1 MCYSIESSL
10 RTSGF
15 SLLAII
21 YLLNSGIP
29 KFKYLGA
36 VLIGWCAMQFA
47 EALLWISDP
56 QKCTSANRLI
66 TLIII
71 PIVLALQP
79 LGCVWGS
86 LFLKTWNENKK
97 FIISYTIFV
106 VLLLFIHRH
115 IINPLLFEYK
125 DCTIITPQG
134 HLDWSTDV
142 PLKNK
147 KFNIVNIVVMILWLM
162 LIFYPLNKF
171 WGEGRLWPF
180 YIIPIMGLI
189 YGFFTDSPGSIW
201 CHITSYSS
209 ISAIVFLFLHKQ
221 GLRLLY

>member
-1 MCYSIESSL
+1 MCYSVESSIM
-10 RTSGF
+10 TSGF

-21 YLLNSGIP
+21 YLLSSGIP

-47 EALLWISDP
+47 EMLLWMTNP
-56 QKCTSANRLI
+56 QKCTLTNRLI

-86 LFLKTWNENKK
+86 LFLESWNENKK

-106 VLLLFIHRH
+106 VLLLFLHRH
-115 IINPLLFEYK
+115 VINPILFEYK

-147 KFNIVNIVVMILWLM
+147 KNNIINIIVTILWFI
-162 LIFYPLNKF
+162 LIYYPLNKF
-171 WGEGRLWPF
+171 WDKGRLWPF
-180 YIIPIMGLI
+180 YIIPIIGLI

-201 CHITSYSS
+201 CYITSYSS
-209 ISAIVFLFLHKQ
+209 ISAIIMLFLHKH
-221 GLRLLY
+221 GYKILD